1 MPKRRAYREGIPD
14 DALAFYL
21 KGIVQIPLLDKEE
34 ELKLGAAIQRGEER
48 AFKKL
53 VEANLRFVVKV
64 AMRYQGCGLSL
75 ADLIN
80 EGNLGLLEAARR
92 YSPEHNVKFITY
104 AVWWIRQAIMQA
116 LARNGSPVRF
126 PLRKIRQ
133 ASRFKE
139 LRADLTQTLQA
150 EPTGQELAEELHLS
164 LEEVDELLGRSAWP
178 SSLSDDARE
187 QERLSLELYKDQLLP
202 PEEAELIGKFFRE
215 EVDRML
221 RHLTPRERQVIE
233 LRFGLGGQGPLTLEE
248 VGKRLN
254 LSRERVRQI
263 EGRAKQRLK
272 LLARVRHLR
281 DYLN

>member
-1 MPKRRAYREGIPD
+1 MPKRRAYLEGITD
-14 DALAFYL
+14 DALASYL
-21 KGIVQIPLLDKEE
+21 SRIVKIPLLSKEE
-34 ELKLGAAIQRGEER
+34 ELKLGAAIQRGDER

-64 AMRYQGCGLSL
+64 AMQYQGGGLSL

-133 ASRFKE
+133 ASQFKE
-139 LRADLTQTLQA
+139 LKADLAQVLQA
-150 EPTGQELAEELHLS
+150 EPTGQELAEELNLS
-164 LEEVDELLGRSAWP
+164 HEEVDELLARSTRP
-178 SSLSDDARE
+178 SSLTDDARE
-187 QERLSLELYKDQLLP
+187 QERLSLELYKDRPLP
-202 PEEAELIGKFFRE
+202 PEEAELIGKFVRE

-221 RHLTPRERQVIE
+221 QHLTPRERQVIE
-233 LRFGLGGQGPLTLEE
+233 LRFGLSGEEPLTLEE
-248 VGKRLN
+248 VGKRLK

-272 LLARVRHLR
+272 LLAKARHLK

>member
-1 MPKRRAYREGIPD
+1 MPKRRAYLDGITDEG
-14 DALAFYL
+14 LASYL
-21 KGIVQIPLLDKEE
+21 SGIVKIPLLEKEE
-34 ELKLGAAIQRGEER
+34 ELKLGTAIQRGDER

-64 AMRYQGCGLSL
+64 AMQYQGGGLSL

-92 YSPEHNVKFITY
+92 YSPDHNVKFITY

-126 PLRKIRQ
+126 PLRKIREV
-133 ASRFKE
+133 SRFKE
-139 LRADLTQTLQA
+139 LRADLAQALQA
-150 EPTGQELAEELHLS
+150 EPTGQDLVEELHLS
-164 LEEVDELLGRSAWP
+164 PEEVDDLLARSARP
-178 SSLSDDARE
+178 SSFSDDIPE
-187 QERLSLELYKDQLLP
+187 QERLSLELYKDRPLP

-233 LRFGLGGQGPLTLEE
+233 LRFGLGKEEPLTLEE

-263 EGRAKQRLK
+263 EGRAKQRLR
-272 LLARVRHLR
+272 LLAKVRHLK

>member
-1 MPKRRAYREGIPD
+1 MPKRQAYLEGITD
-14 DALAFYL
+14 DALASYL
-21 KGIVQIPLLDKEE
+21 SGIVKIPLLSKEE
-34 ELKLGAAIQRGEER
+34 ELKLGAAIQRGDER

-64 AMRYQGCGLSL
+64 AMQYQGGGLSL

-133 ASRFKE
+133 ASQFKE
-139 LRADLTQTLQA
+139 LKADLAQVLQA
-150 EPTGQELAEELHLS
+150 EPTGQELAEELNLS
-164 LEEVDELLGRSAWP
+164 PEEVDELLTRSARP
-178 SSLSDDARE
+178 SSFTDDARE
-187 QERLSLELYKDQLLP
+187 QERLSLELYKDRPFP
-202 PEEAELIGKFFRE
+202 PEEAELIGKFVRE

-233 LRFGLGGQGPLTLEE
+233 LRFGLSGEEPLTLEE
-248 VGKRLN
+248 VGKRLK

-272 LLARVRHLR
+272 LLAKARHLQ